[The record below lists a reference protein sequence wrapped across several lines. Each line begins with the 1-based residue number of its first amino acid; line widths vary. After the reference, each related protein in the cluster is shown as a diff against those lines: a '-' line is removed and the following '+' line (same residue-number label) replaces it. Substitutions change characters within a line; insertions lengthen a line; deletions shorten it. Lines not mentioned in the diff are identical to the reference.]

1 MQITMS
7 SVDKPTAG
15 PQRRVATR
23 KRSLTNTSARS
34 ITTAT
39 KKPKSAERENS
50 QKSCQ
55 TYTLCNSGTVHN
67 PTDSLCSTLSAEK
80 QPLRVEGVFLSDQ
93 LEGKSR
99 TNQPGATSTIYN
111 FNIAKTPTKLSCRE
125 EIGSIQHKRPLFK
138 SQSTHRDNQEDTKLA
153 SEGCVSHGGAPR
165 SIQGLSSPLV
175 WPDGDNDEEDWR
187 LVAELDSQN
196 SRSAKHT
203 GSHISNSLE
212 EVHEEKGDASL
223 SSSPLPP
230 TPQASSHRN
239 HKRISSVKLHAT
251 QHATGNS
258 QNNSFG
264 DWDGEDSFYD
274 KLDVEQIIAES
285 QKPKVVEVTK
295 ASLSGNDHSV
305 LYKGKWFDSS
315 SQAKIGDCPTNEG
328 KLSPRSQ
335 AHQGISQETSSRKC
349 SVTSNRVL
357 TNGCGYGQQVPL
369 RDETKPTE
377 PNSVT
382 PKQEQ
387 WFSQLDDRTRN
398 MPGQNS
404 ESLPKSRSDSQIET
418 AEKKSLISQP
428 QSSKIE
434 KSSSDQNPVTS
445 TNQQHIS
452 RDVELKTSTDIP
464 RCELTTPKVVS
475 SASRLRQR
483 LQNNA
488 RVATPQQTR
497 HSELRQAKVQEALT
511 EMLGESAA
519 IKDND
524 IGPFYGLPSKVAEL
538 LKTHRGIDKLYDW
551 QHSCLTLPA
560 IQEGRNLIYSLP
572 TSGGKTLVAEILIMR
587 QLLCNKKDCLLILPF
602 VSIVQ
607 EKVASLSIFAVE
619 LGFLVEEYAG
629 SKGAIPPRKHRKKK
643 TLYIATIEKAHSL
656 VNSLILEG
664 RVESLGLVVVD
675 ELHMLGDGGRRGA
688 SLEACIAKLLYLN
701 SAHIVGMSA
710 TLSNIQDLCEFMRAE
725 VYCSDF
731 RPVELKEYI
740 KIEDNI
746 FEVNQSALC
755 PDDRFIHS
763 RILTFP
769 YTRSMRQNDP
779 DHLVGLALEVIP
791 VHSCLVFC
799 ATKKSCQNVAEFI
812 CKHMPRNEAKKLMH
826 HKHKEKHVLLL
837 SLRRECD
844 NHLCPTLKRT
854 IPYGLAYHHSG
865 LTMDER
871 KLIEDAY
878 SEGTLC
884 LLTCTSTL
892 AAGVNLPAKRV
903 ILRCPYIAQDL
914 LTSTRYK
921 QMVGRAGRAGID
933 SSGESILIIKP
944 KERKEITELLS
955 RPIEACYSSLTH
967 DDSKGI
973 RSLILTLIALKLT
986 PRRKAV
992 LSFMNRT
999 LFGVQAMCLGNNVN
1013 ALTEEGLGKLLEMNL
1028 INEKRCE
1035 VSSNDASESELSV
1048 TKHGQAAFKGS
1059 IDIDLCA
1066 SIYNDLKQACD
1077 EGLVLANSLHL
1088 LYLVTPYDL
1097 VSHSNPN
1104 WVVYDRLYSKLSDG
1118 DLRIAELVGVTDK
1131 YLNFK
1136 VAGRKTHK
1144 PSAETDFRVRRFY
1157 LTLMLWMILNQT
1169 GVWDVAAKFEVPR
1182 GFVQN
1187 LFTSAASFG
1196 SSVQRFCEDLPE
1208 FWAYQQLLTKVVY
1221 DLTYCA
1227 TADLVSLLEVPGV
1240 KQGRAKQLVRAG
1252 YKTLRHLAHA
1262 DPTQLVQEVEHLPK
1276 KVAQQ
1281 IVAAAKMELAERAEA
1296 LREEAEELVTKPAV
1310 ENEMATTDEPRDTE
1324 NGSQA
1329 RKADTGTGT

>member
-1 MQITMS
+1 MDRSI
-7 SVDKPTAG
+7 AG

-23 KRSLTNTSARS
+23 KRSLTNTNARS
-34 ITTAT
+34 NIAAT
-39 KKPKSAERENS
+39 KKPKGADSENS
-50 QKSCQ
+50 ERPHR
-55 TYTLCNSGTVHN
+55 THTWCNSSTVHN
-67 PTDSLCSTLSAEK
+67 PSGVHSAETQPSFAEGMFLADHSDGSGNTEQLPLSSNCTAAVSNSPAKIHSEIETIPHKKPLFKAQSRNNGNQKDSTLSS
-80 QPLRVEGVFLSDQ
+80 G
-93 LEGKSR
+93 
-99 TNQPGATSTIYN
+99 
-111 FNIAKTPTKLSCRE
+111 
-125 EIGSIQHKRPLFK
+125 
-138 SQSTHRDNQEDTKLA
+138 
-153 SEGCVSHGGAPR
+153 GCISHGAAPKGT
-165 SIQGLSSPLV
+165 QVPNSPLV
-175 WPDGDNDEEDWR
+175 WPDDANDEEDWR
-187 LVAELDSQN
+187 LAAEIDCQN
-196 SRSAKHT
+196 SRSARRAASQRST
-203 GSHISNSLE
+203 AVQE
-212 EVHEEKGDASL
+212 EDTSFC
-223 SSSPLPP
+223 SSPLPP
-230 TPQASSHRN
+230 TPQVARL
-239 HKRISSVKLHAT
+239 KATRRLSSVKLHAT
-251 QHATGNS
+251 PHAAGCSQT
-258 QNNSFG
+258 QNNSFT
-264 DWDGEDSFYD
+264 DWDSEDSFYD
-274 KLDVEQIIAES
+274 KLDLDQLIADS
-285 QKPKVVEVTK
+285 QTSDVGWARVSSKHDLRANGEWHE
-295 ASLSGNDHSV
+295 ASSLAN
-305 LYKGKWFDSS
+305 
-315 SQAKIGDCPTNEG
+315 AGDCPSENE
-328 KLSPRSQ
+328 KLSPQSQ
-335 AHQGISQETSSRKC
+335 AHQGSTQDKTRKC
-349 SVTSNRVL
+349 SASTDKVQ
-357 TNGCGYGQQVPL
+357 TNSHIHAPQHPDKEEI
-369 RDETKPTE
+369 RNSDA
-377 PNSVT
+377 NSVT
-382 PKQEQ
+382 SKQEK
-387 WFSQLDDRTRN
+387 WFSHLGEKTGS
-398 MPGQNS
+398 MVQNS
-404 ESLPKSRSDSQIET
+404 GCHANLRSISKTET
-418 AEKKSLISQP
+418 AEKQSFTSQV
-428 QSSKIE
+428 QSSGIE
-434 KSSSDQNPVTS
+434 KPLADPQMARLSHQGDSFRGFQLGSTGQSSHT
-445 TNQQHIS
+445 
-452 RDVELKTSTDIP
+452 
-464 RCELTTPKVVS
+464 ELTTPKVTPG
-475 SASRLRQR
+475 ATRLRQR

-488 RVATPQQTR
+488 RVVTPQQMR
-497 HSELRQAKVQEALT
+497 HTELRQAKVQEALT
-511 EMLGESAA
+511 EMLEESNG

-538 LKTHRGIDKLYDW
+538 LKSQRGINKLYDW

-587 QLLCNKKDCLLILPF
+587 QLLCNKKDALLILPF

-607 EKVASLSIFAVE
+607 EKVVSLSTFAIE

-688 SLEACIAKLLYLN
+688 SLEACIAKLLHLN
-701 SAHIVGMSA
+701 SAHIIGMSA
-710 TLSNIQDLCEFMRAE
+710 TLSNIQDLCIFMRAE

-755 PDDRFIHS
+755 PDDRFTHS

-769 YTRSMRQNDP
+769 YTQSMRKNDP

-791 VHSCLVFC
+791 VHSCLIFC

-812 CKHMPRNEAKKLMH
+812 CKHMPKNEAKKLMH
-826 HKHKEKHVLLL
+826 HRQEEKRILLL

-854 IPYGLAYHHSG
+854 VPYGLAYHHSG

-878 SEGTLC
+878 SDGTLC

-892 AAGVNLPAKRV
+892 AAGVNLPARRV
-903 ILRCPYIAQDL
+903 ILRSPYIAQEL

-933 SSGESILIIKP
+933 SSGESILIIKH
-944 KERKEITELLS
+944 KEKKEIAELLS
-955 RPIEACYSSLTH
+955 QPIEACYSSLTH
-967 DDSKGI
+967 DDGKGI

-986 PRRKAV
+986 MHRKAV
-992 LSFMNRT
+992 LDFMNQT
-999 LFGVQAMCLGNNVN
+999 LFGIQASRTGSDVST
-1013 ALTEEGLGKLLEMNL
+1013 LTSEGLGQLLEL
-1028 INEKRCE
+1028 KLVSEKPCDQSQHAGE
-1035 VSSNDASESELSV
+1035 PELTV
-1048 TKHGQAAFKGS
+1048 TKLGRAAFKGS

-1066 SIYNDLKQACD
+1066 SIYVDLKQACD

-1097 VSHSNPN
+1097 VSMSNPN
-1104 WVVYDRLYSKLSDG
+1104 WVIYDRLYSNLNDG
-1118 DLRIAELVGVTDK
+1118 DLRVAELVGVTDK

-1136 VAGRKTHK
+1136 VAGRKTHRTNE
-1144 PSAETDFRVRRFY
+1144 ETDFHVRRFY

-1169 GVWDVAAKFEVPR
+1169 GIWDVAAKFEVPR

-1196 SSVQRFCEDLPE
+1196 SSIQRFCEDLPE

-1252 YKTLRHLAHA
+1252 YKTIRHLAHA
-1262 DPTQLVQEVEHLPK
+1262 DPKQLVQEVEHLPK
-1276 KVAQQ
+1276 RVAQE

-1296 LREEAEELVTKPAV
+1296 LREEAEELVTKP
-1310 ENEMATTDEPRDTE
+1310 EDEKEMIMEDEPREIGDSSWARHSNTGMVAGQVQQAQ
-1324 NGSQA
+1324 GSVA
-1329 RKADTGTGT
+1329 RLDQQIEEQQPG